1 MNEVNDSV
9 IARTLIIM
17 SEPIE
22 WILSGRKIWELR
34 SKPTKVRGRIGLSEK
49 GMKRIVGTCTLKECL
64 GPLTVDE
71 FVANASKMN
80 YVKSELEA
88 ERKSLTKELSTPVY
102 AWVLADVKRLAKPI
116 YFENP
121 SGAVTWAKLP
131 PNVSRKLSKSERA

>member
-34 SKPTKVRGRIGLSEK
+34 SKPTKVRIGLSEK
-49 GMKRIVGTCTLKECL
+49 GMKKIVGTCTLKECL

-71 FVANASKMN
+71 FVANARKMN

-88 ERKSLTKELSTPVY
+88 ERKSLTKELSTP
-102 AWVLADVKRLAKPI
+102 LLCLGLDGREKI
-116 YFENP
+116 GETDIF
-121 SGAVTWAKLP
+121 
-131 PNVSRKLSKSERA
+131 